1 MVKQSQ
7 IAFSRWQSLLQPFRV
22 EPIAA
27 YKLFFDL
34 TAAYASTDRF
44 YHNLAHIQQVLDTI
58 DLMRSL
64 SQNLAALEFAAWFH
78 DVIYNPKAKDNEEK
92 SAAYAADVLT
102 DIVISPETIDSAVN
116 LILTTKNHQAIENSI
131 DSQIFLDADLSILGA
146 SETEYRN
153 YAVAIRQ
160 EYYWLSEGEYRTG
173 RKQVLEI
180 LLKRER
186 IYFTE
191 QMFTTLE
198 EKARQNIQEEIKYLS
213 SGNSNKI

>member
-22 EPIAA
+22 APIAA

-58 DLMRSL
+58 DLMRSQ
-64 SQNLAALEFAAWFH
+64 SQNFAALEFAAWFH
-78 DVIYNPKAKDNEEK
+78 DVIYDPKAKDNEEK

-102 DIVISPETIDSAVN
+102 NIGISAETIDNAVN
-116 LILTTKNHQAIENSI
+116 LILTTKTHQAIENSI

-146 SETEYRN
+146 FETEYRN

-160 EYYWLSEGEYRTG
+160 EYSWLSEGEYRSG
-173 RKQVLEI
+173 RKQVLQNF
-180 LLKRER
+180 LKRER

-191 QMFTTLE
+191 QMFTALE